1 MVEVLP
7 AVVRPDGRRRISM
20 ARPFGYVAGPLPPP
34 PPPSLRCASTP
45 AGDLIDPWRVRSPTL
60 LLWVLLASAPAA
72 ARADAAPPGA
82 PSQKAEAAAS
92 RVVIVEAG
100 VDDALVLEAAT
111 RLRAELGAAGFE
123 VVRVVRAP
131 EGDPRAGLERAAKEA
146 GAFAAAT
153 IVRSRTG
160 ATADLWI
167 VDRVTQKTVVRA
179 VEAAG
184 ASAPSVMAVRAV
196 ELLQASLL
204 EASLQEPP
212 RRAAEGGSA
221 AVPDDVQ
228 RWMAPVRRRAAGMT
242 PPPGRAGVLA
252 GVGVEA
258 GFAALLSVDGIGPA
272 LGPALRLSYGVGA
285 DGHGG
290 ALPAGLAARLTFAG
304 PTLGPTLEGELGTVS
319 VRQEMAFLEAVWA
332 LDTGGALS
340 PVLSAGV
347 GGIHLFVSGD
357 PLPPLRSA
365 TGDVWSVAAAL
376 GGGAGLRLTD
386 RATLLVDVHAIFA
399 EPRAVVTL
407 GGERLGT
414 AGRPTFAGFLGL
426 LVRL

>member
-1 MVEVLP
+1 M
-7 AVVRPDGRRRISM
+7 R
-20 ARPFGYVAGPLPPP
+20 
-34 PPPSLRCASTP
+34 SL
-45 AGDLIDPWRVRSPTL
+45 TL
-60 LLWVLLASAPAA
+60 LLWLLLASAPAV

-82 PSQKAEAAAS
+82 PSRKAEAAAS

-100 VDDALVLEAAT
+100 VDDPLVLEAAT

-123 VVRVVRAP
+123 VVHVVRAP
-131 EGDPRAGLERAAKEA
+131 EGDLRAGLERAAKEA

-179 VEAAG
+179 VEATG
-184 ASAPSVMAVRAV
+184 AAAPSVMAVRAV

-204 EASLQEPP
+204 EASLQGPHG
-212 RRAAEGGSA
+212 RAAEDGGA
-221 AVPDDVQ
+221 AVPDDVR
-228 RWMAPVRRRAAGMT
+228 RWMAPVRTRAGM
-242 PPPGRAGVLA
+242 PPAPVLAGMLA

-258 GFAALLSVDGIGPA
+258 GFVALLSVDGIGPA

-285 DGHGG
+285 DGRGG

-304 PTLGPTLEGELGTVS
+304 PTLGPTLAGEHGTVS

-332 LDTGGALS
+332 LDTGGAIS

-347 GGIHLFVSGD
+347 GGVHLFVSGD

-376 GGGAGLRLTD
+376 GGGAGLRLTE
-386 RATLLVDVHAIFA
+386 RAALLVDAHAIFA

>member
-1 MVEVLP
+1 M
-7 AVVRPDGRRRISM
+7 R
-20 ARPFGYVAGPLPPP
+20 
-34 PPPSLRCASTP
+34 SL
-45 AGDLIDPWRVRSPTL
+45 TL
-60 LLWVLLASAPAA
+60 LLWLLLASAPAA

-82 PSQKAEAAAS
+82 PSRKAAAAAS

-100 VDDALVLEAAT
+100 VDDPLVLEAAT

-123 VVRVVRAP
+123 VVRVLRAP
-131 EGDPRAGLERAAKEA
+131 EGDLRAGLERAAKEA
-146 GAFAAAT
+146 DAFAAAT

-184 ASAPSVMAVRAV
+184 AAAPSVMAVRAV

-204 EASLQEPP
+204 EASLQEPQG
-212 RRAAEGGSA
+212 RAAEDGGA
-221 AVPDDVQ
+221 AVPDDVR
-228 RWMAPVRRRAAGMT
+228 RWMAPVRQRAGM
-242 PPPGRAGVLA
+242 PPAPERAGMLA

-258 GFAALLSVDGIGPA
+258 GFVALLSADGVGPA
-272 LGPALRLSYGVGA
+272 LGPALRLSYGAGA
-285 DGHGG
+285 DGRGG

-304 PTLGPTLEGELGTVS
+304 PTLGPTLDGELGTVS

-332 LDTGGALS
+332 LDTGGAIW

-386 RATLLVDVHAIFA
+386 RAALLVDAHAIFA

>member
-1 MVEVLP
+1 
-7 AVVRPDGRRRISM
+7 M
-20 ARPFGYVAGPLPPP
+20 AL
-34 PPPSLRCASTP
+34 
-45 AGDLIDPWRVRSPTL
+45 
-60 LLWVLLASAPAA
+60 
-72 ARADAAPPGA
+72 
-82 PSQKAEAAAS
+82 
-92 RVVIVEAG
+92 VEAG
-100 VDDALVLEAAT
+100 ADDALVREAAT
-111 RLRAELGAAGFE
+111 RLQAELGAAGFE

-131 EGDPRAGLERAAKEA
+131 EGDVRAELERAAKET

-184 ASAPSVMAVRAV
+184 AAAPSVMAVRAV

-204 EASLQEPP
+204 EASLREPQG
-212 RRAAEGGSA
+212 RAAGDGGA
-221 AVPDDVQ
+221 AVPDDVH
-228 RWMAPVRRRAAGMT
+228 RWMAPVQRKAGMT
-242 PPPGRAGVLA
+242 PAPVRVGMLA
-252 GVGVEA
+252 GVGLEA
-258 GFAALLSVDGIGPA
+258 GFGALLSADGIGPA
-272 LGPALRLSYGVGA
+272 VGPALRLSYGGGA
-285 DGHGG
+285 DGRGG

-304 PTLGPTLEGELGTVS
+304 PTLGPALDSELGTVS

-347 GGIHLFVSGD
+347 GGLHLFVSGD
-357 PLPPLRSA
+357 PRPPLRSA
-365 TGDVWSVAAAL
+365 TGEVWSVGAIV
-376 GGGAGLRLTD
+376 GGGAGLQLTE
-386 RATLLVDVHAIFA
+386 RATLLADLHAIFA

-426 LVRL
+426 LMRL

>member
-1 MVEVLP
+1 M
-7 AVVRPDGRRRISM
+7 R
-20 ARPFGYVAGPLPPP
+20 
-34 PPPSLRCASTP
+34 SL
-45 AGDLIDPWRVRSPTL
+45 TL
-60 LLWVLLASAPAA
+60 LLGLLLASAPAV

-82 PSQKAEAAAS
+82 PSRKAEAAAS

-100 VDDALVLEAAT
+100 VDDPLVLEAAT

-131 EGDPRAGLERAAKEA
+131 EGDLRAGLERAAKEA

-167 VDRVTQKTVVRA
+167 VDQVTQKTVVRA
-179 VEAAG
+179 VEASG
-184 ASAPSVMAVRAV
+184 AAAPSVMAVRAV

-204 EASLQEPP
+204 EASLQEP
-212 RRAAEGGSA
+212 RGRAADEGGA
-221 AVPDDVQ
+221 AVPDDVK
-228 RWMAPVRRRAAGMT
+228 RWMAPVQRRAGMT
-242 PPPGRAGVLA
+242 PAPGRAGMLA

-258 GFAALLSVDGIGPA
+258 GFGALLSVDGVGPA

-304 PTLGPTLEGELGTVS
+304 PTLGPRLEGEHGTVS

-332 LDTGGALS
+332 LDTGGAIS

-376 GGGAGLRLTD
+376 GGGAGLRLTE
-386 RATLLVDVHAIFA
+386 RAALLVDAHAIFA